1 MTGKVAKV
9 FYVLAIVLL
18 VCGIITVGIGTAY
31 LFFNA
36 IPAEVFHWSQTIY
49 LSLFVGYQLAKIIV
63 IKKSR
68 K

>member
-1 MTGKVAKV
+1 MSDKARKV
-9 FYVLAIVLL
+9 FHILAIILL
-18 VCGIITVGIGTAY
+18 VIGIIAIGIGTAY

-36 IPAEVFHWSQTIY
+36 IPAMVFHWSQTIY
-49 LSLFVGYQLAKIIV
+49 LTLFASYQLAKIIV